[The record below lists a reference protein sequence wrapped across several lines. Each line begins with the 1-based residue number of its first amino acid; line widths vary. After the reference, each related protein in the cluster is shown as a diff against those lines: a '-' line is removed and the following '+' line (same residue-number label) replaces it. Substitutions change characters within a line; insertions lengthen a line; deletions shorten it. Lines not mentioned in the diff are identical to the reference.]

1 MVESAG
7 GNSIR
12 YSGGIKKF
20 EVLQTKIKVNHHFC
34 FFQINFCHLMSYYLC
49 NHDTFR
55 AIMILSN
62 RYYHLLKQCIVC
74 QKKKKAMHLFVN
86 YFVRSQFKLPQVG

>member
-20 EVLQTKIKVNHHFC
+20 EVLQTKIICTIFIVLLSEPPLL
-34 FFQINFCHLMSYYLC
+34 FFLINFCHLMSYYLC
-49 NHDTFR
+49 VTTIHFV
-55 AIMILSN
+55 
-62 RYYHLLKQCIVC
+62 LL
-74 QKKKKAMHLFVN
+74 
-86 YFVRSQFKLPQVG
+86 